1 MMDQQA
7 DGYNPRGV
15 ELLCDIIRG
24 QASFLPCPR
33 CGQTLDDVGIGI
45 REVADDHVEFELT
58 CRRCET
64 GFVAR
69 ATPASDG
76 GVAVVR

>member
-1 MMDQQA
+1 MMGQQA

-24 QASFLPCPR
+24 QAASLPCPR
-33 CGQTLDDVGIGI
+33 YGQTLDDVGIGI
-45 REVADDHVEFELT
+45 REVADDLVELELT
-58 CRRCET
+58 CRRCESE
-64 GFVAR
+64 FVAR